1 MQQKTI
7 FLILGLL
14 IVTLI
19 IVTAAGAFLFVR
31 PTACGTGDSN
41 YADVWRARTF
51 AFGVFESS
59 QWRNSYAALPFRIDV
74 IWESLELESVVF
86 LEYLLFN
93 CGYTEEDLDEYFS
106 DENFEQIIFIDY
118 DNVQK
123 IGECRLG
130 NLRLYEFHADLF
142 ERPYRL
148 SQWVQP
154 DGEQR
159 VTAFLMVFPI
169 QNEHLMRSY
178 ATKIFPDLPACP

>member
-1 MQQKTI
+1 
-7 FLILGLL
+7 
-14 IVTLI
+14 LI
-19 IVTAAGAFLFVR
+19 IVVAAGAFLFFR

-74 IWESLELESVVF
+74 IWESPELEAVVF

-118 DNVQK
+118 DNLQK
-123 IGECRLG
+123 IAQCRLG
-130 NLRLYEFHADLF
+130 DLRLYEYHADLF
-142 ERPYRL
+142 GKPYLL
-148 SQWVQP
+148 SQWAKS
-154 DGEQR
+154 DGDTR
-159 VTAFLMVFPI
+159 VATFLMVFPL
-169 QNEHLMRSY
+169 EDAPLMRSY
-178 ATKIFPDLPACP
+178 AAKIFPELVTCP